1 MKELDIGDVA
11 KRAGVPASTL
21 RFYEKKGLIRPIG
34 RNGLRRQYAE
44 SVLRTLDLIAMGQ
57 VAGFTLNE
65 IATML
70 NKDGRTAIDPT
81 RLEQQAHHIDC
92 TIQRLQLLSRGLRH
106 IARCTAP
113 EHTECDQFKQTMAR
127 GLRLF
132 RP

>member
-34 RNGLRRQYAE
+34 RRGLRRQYAE
-44 SVLRTLDLIAMGQ
+44 NVLRTLDLIAMGQ

-70 NKDGRTAIDPT
+70 NKNGRSAIDRT
-81 RLEQQAHHIDC
+81 RLEQQAHHIDS

-106 IARCTAP
+106 VARCIAP
-113 EHTECDQFKQTMAR
+113 EQTECDQFKQMMAR

>member
-21 RFYEKKGLIRPIG
+21 RFYEKKGLIRPIV
-34 RNGLRRQYAE
+34 RRGLRRQYAE
-44 SVLRTLDLIAMGQ
+44 SVLHTLDLIAMGQ

-70 NKDGRTAIDPT
+70 NKDGRTAIDRT
-81 RLEQQAHHIDC
+81 RLEQQAHHIDS

-106 IARCTAP
+106 VAGCRAP
-113 EHTECDQFKQTMAR
+113 EQTECDQFKHMMAR